1 MNFETELNELYRQI
15 VQQIDDIIPI
25 KWSNLYLNS
34 EVKDKNGGVFFFF
47 TPIDSNE
54 SVYSHDI
61 PYMYLIEES
70 VYDKE
75 LHKLFELTAKL
86 QQIFIDNDQ
95 QPWFSVTLLL
105 NSVGK
110 LTIHFDYTNWYESEF
125 GPTDRIDYFE
135 YKYISKNKE
144 QLDLMERMKKFKE
157 QKKPN

>member
-25 KWSNLYLNS
+25 KWSNLYFNS

-144 QLDLMERMKKFKE
+144 QLDLMERMKKFEE

>member
-144 QLDLMERMKKFKE
+144 QLDLMERMKKFEE